1 MTLRVIDYLT
11 ANVFRKS
18 VEQRPA
24 GDLVLVDNR
33 DGFLEH
39 PEPLA
44 VDQILAEIKRFS
56 RFPRG
61 LVRALDG
68 LNERA
73 LDEALQSGPFD
84 GWLVHRRPRRELLI
98 RARMLAS
105 LVRVRREARG
115 DGVLLD
121 D

>member
-1 MTLRVIDYLT
+1 
-11 ANVFRKS
+11 VFRKS
-18 VEQRPA
+18 VEQRPSGA
-24 GDLVLVDNR
+24 LVLVDNR

-61 LVRALDG
+61 LVQALDA
-68 LNERA
+68 LNEHR
-73 LDEALQSGPFD
+73 LEEALQSGPFD
-84 GWLVHRRPRRELLI
+84 DWLVHRRPRRELLI

-115 DGVLLD
+115 DEVLLD